1 MLKLPQ
7 PGHWFQMPSCHVLHC
22 YNFTNLK
29 LKRAPCW
36 KKVVFDQCTCVTC
49 IFVNNAHSYCEAIQR
64 TRDKQVAFVAEKS
77 LENIKKCLV
86 TKCSE
91 SSPSS
96 VYEIGEPSSQID
108 FFSLLFLSFFYGAV
122 FYFENIYPNI
132 IQIFSTI
139 TSFNAGLTRGRRK
152 VPMYQSEACPL
163 NLLRS
168 DIRIIIMCT

>member
-36 KKVVFDQCTCVTC
+36 KKVVFDPCTCVTC

-77 LENIKKCLV
+77 LENVKKCLV

-108 FFSLLFLSFFYGAV
+108 FFSLLFLSFSMAQCFILK
-122 FYFENIYPNI
+122 IY
-132 IQIFSTI
+132 
-139 TSFNAGLTRGRRK
+139 
-152 VPMYQSEACPL
+152 
-163 NLLRS
+163 
-168 DIRIIIMCT
+168 IRISSKYFQRLQVSTPAWPAGEGKFPCIRVRLVL